1 MEQKK
6 TEGRKSTSDDNVPFC
21 IEIYIYRLKEDV
33 SVLKRKPHNRK
44 KRKKK
49 ILFSL
54 AIHSVT
60 FNLSFSTYFACITLH
75 HSLKIK
81 LDADPSDF
89 WKER

>member
-21 IEIYIYRLKEDV
+21 IEE
-33 SVLKRKPHNRK
+33 
-44 KRKKK
+44 

-60 FNLSFSTYFACITLH
+60 FNLSVSTYFACIILH